1 MGRRRVRNRVRKPK
15 PVDLIHQEGPQPE
28 GPQPEGPRHE
38 GPRPEGPQPEGLQQ
52 EGFQHEGLHQEG
64 PHQEGP
70 RQKGL
75 HQEVPQPDGLHQ
87 EDLIQEGLQQEV
99 PQPEGLQ
106 PEGLQQEGPQP
117 EGLQPEG
124 LHQEE
129 LIQEGLRQDGLQ
141 PEGLQPEGL
150 QPEGLPQELLHQ
162 EGPRQEGLHQEG
174 PDQEGPR
181 QEGLHQDG
189 PYQEGQRQEGPHQ
202 EGPHQEG
209 PRQEGPRQEGEDT
222 NTEPGEKA
230 LGTLKARLTPRP
242 GGTSKTS
249 MKKMVI
255 ILYLRSPFISRLGN
269 LLIKDNDVLEMP
281 TDGNHHVAV
290 RQQPINALISC
301 IPILNQ
307 DQPAA
312 TPLPDVVQ
320 IKEKPFVGLEQQ
332 GTSEVVM
339 GCTEP
344 VATQNNTEI
353 PDMTDDE
360 GEEPLQ
366 DSKEKSLGWRFL
378 NWLSV
383 VEKYPNHKR
392 ITRTYL
398 KEATEEHLISSK
410 AFKHQ
415 AALLSTKLSMGEK
428 EQIRMR
434 IYRAERR
441 EQKEALRLKEEQRYE
456 QWAAEV
462 GLSDAGEGP
471 EDGPK
476 KRMTRLDKVALGCIS
491 RLVSLFQ

>member
-1 MGRRRVRNRVRKPK
+1 
-15 PVDLIHQEGPQPE
+15 
-28 GPQPEGPRHE
+28 
-38 GPRPEGPQPEGLQQ
+38 
-52 EGFQHEGLHQEG
+52 
-64 PHQEGP
+64 
-70 RQKGL
+70 
-75 HQEVPQPDGLHQ
+75 
-87 EDLIQEGLQQEV
+87 
-99 PQPEGLQ
+99 
-106 PEGLQQEGPQP
+106 
-117 EGLQPEG
+117 
-124 LHQEE
+124 
-129 LIQEGLRQDGLQ
+129 
-141 PEGLQPEGL
+141 
-150 QPEGLPQELLHQ
+150 
-162 EGPRQEGLHQEG
+162 
-174 PDQEGPR
+174 
-181 QEGLHQDG
+181 
-189 PYQEGQRQEGPHQ
+189 
-202 EGPHQEG
+202 
-209 PRQEGPRQEGEDT
+209 
-222 NTEPGEKA
+222 
-230 LGTLKARLTPRP
+230 
-242 GGTSKTS
+242 

-255 ILYLRSPFISRLGN
+255 ILYQRSPLISRLGN

-281 TDGNHHVAV
+281 TDHGNHHASV

-320 IKEKPFVGLEQQ
+320 IEEKPFVGLEQQ

-353 PDMTDDE
+353 SDMTDDE

-378 NWLSV
+378 DWLSV

-462 GLSDAGEGP
+462 GLSDAGRGP

-476 KRMTRLDKVALGCIS
+476 KRMTRLEKVALGSHELYWKGRDFATLLNVLLQVEGDEGDSYFVKMSARIKK
-491 RLVSLFQ
+491 QK